1 MSASSSD
8 VTVELLDELILQK
21 RKKLNESYAYLS
33 KDRAQ
38 LQTEK
43 DSKNKGSLQAN
54 IEKLRKTIQSLE
66 EEINE
71 DSKRKSNLAALTG
84 KSILPSLAT
93 TSQSAKLP
101 DEKAWRKFDLKK
113 DAVLNDYLDEVDCIG
128 LAYSLDSYAL
138 ARIQVSKFTDVS
150 LARVYKT
157 WFLQQSPA
165 PDWTSAKVWFRAH
178 VSADRNSSERV
189 EDFKNLSC
197 SSTNA
202 DELACFNIS
211 FKEKAAL
218 AQMDPVSPVLI
229 AFYEAALTDTNI
241 AMSLASWK
249 FAQTANN
256 KKVTLD
262 ELMEQAVLL
271 AGTLYRKKRKAGS
284 AVITSSTN
292 ENQKSLITCNYCG
305 IKGHIEKDCLKK
317 KRKLNESKS
326 ASATTSSAT
335 SSAAA
340 SSLSSGSAANQ
351 ATNLKKGDEKK
362 DLSKVKCYGCQQFG
376 HYKNECKEKQKEK
389 LIFKSSPA
397 SVGKMFTVQVD
408 ARNLQMLEDREQIMR
423 ELEADEGQADK
434 SFHIN
439 AMNVCD
445 TEQLIVAV
453 EDRKWNTDNGILKSD
468 QDLKLLTRDKRPI
481 VAVEIEFGQNHK
493 IQVYALLDSG
503 ANRTFINQKV
513 WRAMK
518 DADSSLE
525 LSDVVKTILAQNN
538 QGSAQCIM
546 SKVKLM
552 MLNKT
557 PVYTKIFV
565 HEDHAHDM
573 ILGIEDIRAAG
584 WTLDSELRFSSEVEQ
599 HAHAV
604 ELTPIERTDAK
615 FEVEDFTE
623 SELQARQEGLMAIRQ
638 ALLRNQNA
646 FESKVAEGKNTLF
659 SMPDAEF
666 DINHYQ
672 ETPPA
677 WENQFPLSAA
687 AEEVTEIWL
696 KKMMTK
702 GKISLF
708 PATEKRKFNIPI
720 FVVKENSEKGKKA
733 RVVLNAVLLNKGVIP
748 SSFQI
753 PSILNM
759 ANIKPGEIVSEI
771 DVMDAFHSIPLT
783 TESKNKL
790 AFTFKGQAYR
800 YNVAALGLVNL
811 SEHFQEVLARTLQ
824 PQKWARNYIDNIF
837 IRTEHESN
845 ETGEQQIHK
854 ATDQAIRTIDLCT
867 DNNIWISS
875 EKATDDKLLCR
886 RIRSLGMTFSPQ
898 GRGIDP
904 LKVEELRKMK
914 IPKTAKEAKAFVQFV
929 SFFRSHI
936 RHCSDLLKPFTEL
949 TKEKAKEK
957 ADSETLKI
965 AFEQIVQ
972 AISTAPLLRTFDP
985 ALTTVCLVDASQVAI
1000 AAVLYQVHSK
1010 NPVERD
1016 FMSPSPDNF
1025 LCCASRLTR
1034 DYETDYSV
1042 VKKEALT
1049 ISWVIDTFFDLIVA
1063 CKNFIFVTDAMAVYY
1078 MGVNRKFDRTTA
1090 NWYAKLLHVPHVTFR
1105 WIAGVRNHPP
1115 DFMSRMYYQTT
1126 WGVTNQ
1132 DVERFRRHR
1141 SLVKEV
1147 VKSTSVQHA
1156 VPIIDAIIMEDT
1168 VDNVML
1174 TKISTTR
1181 ATTNAKEQSS
1191 VSNDAA
1197 IIKKNTH
1204 SATVNGVRFMYPIAT
1219 KEQEDWVQQA
1229 HSARHGGVSLTM
1241 AILHSEGKKWPYMV
1255 HHVKEC
1261 LDACDV
1267 CIQWKRVK
1275 PVFKPLQGQLSRF
1288 PFQVV
1293 QCDFISGLPS
1303 TTSELKELFVC
1314 ICTFTSFVVL
1324 IPMKDKTSNT
1334 LAKHLFSLWALIGPP
1349 QVIQADNESCLWAE
1363 AIDKVKLLFGVLDRR
1378 IAAYSPQKNGKV
1390 ERKIDDVKLLLN
1402 KLIGL
1407 HGCDWDMLIPFVQL
1421 SLNSTTTQ
1429 ETTIPFEM
1437 VFARPCQFYG
1447 TSLHLPSY
1455 SGVDDEDR
1463 NLVEWFHHLRKVE
1476 EFVFPAVKEQREQR
1490 QLLQKD
1496 SSLFDKFGKVIYDFP
1511 LPVGQAVRVRDPL
1524 ANKPGNKSKTPVDTI
1539 GTISRQLSYD
1549 TYEVTDRSG
1558 AKMPRPIPR
1567 SHMATLNYARD
1578 SVIVSESQEK
1588 SLTVTTPT
1596 TVEPTSKG
1604 TAASTA
1610 EIASKAPARP
1620 ATENR
1625 TSARLASVADGKSQ
1639 AQRKESP
1646 AAIKKQ
1652 TSADTED
1659 FYKVD
1664 FIVDSAMRKSKKGGQ
1679 ERLFRVRWS
1688 GYGAKSDTWEPA
1700 RNLPTNMVKAFISK
1714 NPQVD

>member
-1 MSASSSD
+1 M
-8 VTVELLDELILQK
+8 
-21 RKKLNESYAYLS
+21 
-33 KDRAQ
+33 
-38 LQTEK
+38 
-43 DSKNKGSLQAN
+43 
-54 IEKLRKTIQSLE
+54 
-66 EEINE
+66 
-71 DSKRKSNLAALTG
+71 TG

-93 TSQSAKLP
+93 TSQSSKLP

-113 DAVLNDYLDEVDCIG
+113 DVVLNDYLDEVDCIG
-128 LAYSLDSYAL
+128 LSYSLDSYAL

-165 PDWTSAKVWFRAH
+165 PDWSSAKVWFRAH

-271 AGTLYRKKRKAGS
+271 AGTLYKRRRKGGS
-284 AVITSSTN
+284 GVVTFSTN
-292 ENQKSLITCNYCG
+292 ENQKSQIVCHYCG

-317 KRKLNESKS
+317 RKLNVSKS
-326 ASATTSSAT
+326 ASASTSSA
-335 SSAAA
+335 SSSSAA
-340 SSLSSGSAANQ
+340 SSLSAGNAANQ
-351 ATNLKKGDEKK
+351 AANLKKVDEKK

-376 HYKNECKEKQKEK
+376 HYKNQCTDKQKEK
-389 LIFKSSPA
+389 LIFKSSPS

-408 ARNLQMLEDREQIMR
+408 ARNLQMLEEREQIIR
-423 ELEADEGQADK
+423 ELDAEEDQAEK
-434 SFHIN
+434 SSHIN

-468 QDLKLLTRDKRPI
+468 QDLKLLTRDERPI

-503 ANRTFINQKV
+503 ANRTFVNQKV
-513 WRAMK
+513 WQAMK
-518 DADSSLE
+518 EAEPSLQ
-525 LSDVVKTILAQNN
+525 LSEVLKAKLAQNN

-557 PVYTKIFV
+557 PVFTKIFV
-565 HEDHAHDM
+565 HEDEAHDM
-573 ILGIEDIRAAG
+573 ILGIKDIRAAG

-623 SELQARQEGLMAIRQ
+623 KELQARQEGLMAIRQ

-666 DINHYQ
+666 AINHYQ
-672 ETPPA
+672 ETSPA

-708 PATEKRKFNIPI
+708 PATEKRRFNIPI

-824 PQKWARNYIDNIF
+824 PQKWAKNYIDNIF
-837 IRTEHESN
+837 VRTEAESN
-845 ETGEQQIHK
+845 ETGVQHIQR

-867 DNNIWISS
+867 DYNIWISS

-949 TKEKAKEK
+949 TKEKSKEK
-957 ADSETLKI
+957 ADSETLKF

-972 AISTAPLLRTFDP
+972 AISTAPLLRPFDP
-985 ALTTVCLVDASQVAI
+985 TLTTVCLVDASQVAI

-1016 FMSPSPDNF
+1016 FMSPSPGNF

-1034 DYETDYSV
+1034 DYETDYSI

-1049 ISWVIDTFFDLIVA
+1049 IAWIIDTFFDLIVA

-1078 MGVNRKFDRTTA
+1078 MGVNKKLDRTTA

-1115 DFMSRMYYQTT
+1115 DFMTRMYYQTT
-1126 WGVTNQ
+1126 WGVINQ
-1132 DVERFRRHR
+1132 EVERFRRHR

-1147 VKSTSVQHA
+1147 IKSTSVQHA

-1174 TKISTTR
+1174 TKISITR
-1181 ATTNAKEQSS
+1181 STTNAKEQSS

-1219 KEQEDWVQQA
+1219 KEQEEMVQQA

-1241 AILHSEGKKWPYMV
+1241 AILHSEGKKWPYMI

-1303 TTSELKELFVC
+1303 TTSELKELLVC
-1314 ICTFTSFVVL
+1314 LCTFTSFVVL
-1324 IPMKDKTSNT
+1324 IPMKDKTSDT

-1407 HGCDWDMLIPFVQL
+1407 HGCDWDILVPFVQL
-1421 SLNSTTTQ
+1421 SINATSTQ
-1429 ETTIPFEM
+1429 ESTIPFEM

-1455 SGVDDEDR
+1455 TDVDEDDK
-1463 NLVEWFHHLRKVE
+1463 NLIEWFHHLRKVE
-1476 EFVFPAVKEQREQR
+1476 EFVFPAVRERREQR
-1490 QLLQKD
+1490 QLLHKD
-1496 SSLFDKFGKVIYDFP
+1496 SSLFDKFGKVVHDYP
-1511 LPVGQAVRVRDPL
+1511 LSVGTTVKVRDPL
-1524 ANKPGNKSKTPVDTI
+1524 SNKPGNKSRTPVETI
-1539 GTISRQLSYD
+1539 GTITRQLSYD
-1549 TYEVTDRSG
+1549 TYEVSDRAGVKMLRPIQGVIQDSG
-1558 AKMPRPIPR
+1558 APTRQGR
-1567 SHMATLNYARD
+1567 SRG
-1578 SVIVSESQEK
+1578 
-1588 SLTVTTPT
+1588 P
-1596 TVEPTSKG
+1596 
-1604 TAASTA
+1604 
-1610 EIASKAPARP
+1610 
-1620 ATENR
+1620 
-1625 TSARLASVADGKSQ
+1625 
-1639 AQRKESP
+1639 
-1646 AAIKKQ
+1646 
-1652 TSADTED
+1652 
-1659 FYKVD
+1659 
-1664 FIVDSAMRKSKKGGQ
+1664 
-1679 ERLFRVRWS
+1679 
-1688 GYGAKSDTWEPA
+1688 GAKPRKNFEDTGMPA
-1700 RNLPTNMVKAFISK
+1700 YRYNLYW
-1714 NPQVD
+1714 